1 MTTSFNKWIPF
12 CGANTKEKVGELD
25 ATGRTDV
32 YTWRASYLPA
42 LNVDSQFVQ
51 DPDQD
56 FSILRFGL
64 HEWAKLKKYLLKDF
78 YVLTPWHEKNDR
90 AGFTAYSFVDDD
102 EKRGAI
108 LAFRM
113 EDCEDDTLTVTLPF
127 VDGTWK
133 LTDEDTGDTWTT
145 DGTLTL
151 TFAEKR
157 SARLIWVEKE

>member
-1 MTTSFNKWIPF
+1 
-12 CGANTKEKVGELD
+12 
-25 ATGRTDV
+25 
-32 YTWRASYLPA
+32 
-42 LNVDSQFVQ
+42 
-51 DPDQD
+51 
-56 FSILRFGL
+56 
-64 HEWAKLKKYLLKDF
+64 
-78 YVLTPWHEKNDR
+78 
-90 AGFTAYSFVDDD
+90 VDDD

-127 VDGTWK
+127 VDGIWK